1 MIKHYTF
8 ESINESD
15 INNDGYTF
23 DVAIKDVMDKG
34 LGKPDHA
41 KFLKSKD
48 GKWNLAVLTYGD
60 EYDGDKYIYSYESG
74 NILNDESVNKIER
87 YKGQGDYLIV

>member
-8 ESINESD
+8 ESINESE

-23 DVAIKDVMDKG
+23 DVAIKAVMDKG

-41 KFLKSKD
+41 KFLTSED
-48 GKWNLAVLTYGD
+48 GEWNLAVLTYGD
-60 EYDGDKYIYSYESG
+60 EYDGDKYIYSYES
-74 NILNDESVNKIER
+74 NKILNDVPVNRIDR
-87 YKGQGDYLIV
+87 